1 MAARRPIILGLVG
14 DSASGKTTLTNGLAD
29 ILGLDRVTSICTD
42 DYHRYDRK
50 ERAKIGITA
59 LHLDCNYL
67 DILEQHLRLLRD
79 GEPILKPVYD
89 HSNGTL
95 ARPEYI
101 VPREFVIAEGLLG
114 FTTARMRECFDVKV
128 YLDPPEDLR
137 RVWKVRR
144 DTTKRGYTPEQVL
157 AELEKRETD
166 SRDFIRP
173 QRVHADMVVRFSP
186 PKGVSPE
193 EANGH
198 LDAELVLRPTIPHP
212 HFSEVL
218 ENGNRV
224 TRRPTPAVRVELGRD
239 SGMPADFLKIDGDV
253 KPDEA
258 AELETVIWNHLP
270 EAKRLRP
277 EMIGTYQDGVESK
290 HSDPLGLTQLLIAY
304 HLIRASHANE

>member
-1 MAARRPIILGLVG
+1 MAAQRPIILGLVG

-59 LHLDCNYL
+59 LHPDCNYL

-95 ARPEYI
+95 TRPEYI

-186 PKGVSPE
+186 PKGVSAE

-212 HFSEVL
+212 NFSEVL

-224 TRRPTPAVRVELGRD
+224 TRRPIPAVRVELGRD
-239 SGMPADFLKIDGDV
+239 SGLPVDFLKIDGDV